1 MYALIIFTLAAI
13 SILLKNPLIM
23 LFIFV
28 IYFIDSMREVENLE
42 ILKVIFTMTLGIFS
56 ITYIGPYFTII
67 IVLSAVYYKSK
78 SKKKV

>member
-28 IYFIDSMREVENLE
+28 IYFIDFMREVENLE

-56 ITYIGPYFTII
+56 IAYIGPYFTII
-67 IVLSAVYYKSK
+67 LILFSVYYKT
-78 SKKKV
+78 KKKV